1 MPGVDKRRVA
11 ALLVTALAV
20 VVWNVVFDHVIVEA
34 GRAYLRAADAAVR
47 AGRPYVRIDDWMR
60 PARVRAF
67 WTASAS
73 ALAIL
78 IAGFASLKTASRKP
92 RG

>member
-11 ALLVTALAV
+11 TLLWIAFAF

-47 AGRPYVRIDDWMR
+47 AGAPYVRIDAWMR
-60 PARVRAF
+60 PARSRAF
-67 WTASAS
+67 WAATGS

-78 IAGFASLKTASRKP
+78 IGGFAALKRASRVP
-92 RG
+92 